1 MNGDNQKS
9 AGYEVGY
16 KKPPKSTQFKKGRS
30 GNPSGRPKSR
40 PVSRSPLKYELTS
53 ETFKD
58 TFLEE
63 AYRMVNINT
72 GGGEESIPIARAVTR
87 ALGVKAAKGHIYAQR
102 LFAQTLI
109 ALEAEKRR
117 TSEDLMEGLINYK
130 KKWSEELERR
140 ARLNLP
146 LDPPVPHPDDI
157 VVNTLT
163 GSLEV
168 RGPLT
173 PENKEKVEF
182 YKAMLTSWR
191 KARLTYLEDLKSPD
205 MKDDAQFILNELEAC
220 DRIIPMLEQLSGQF
234 DHPLSPYETAKA
246 NGLLEMFVEDE

>member
-1 MNGDNQKS
+1 MSEDQRNS
-9 AGYEVGY
+9 ANYEVGY
-16 KKPPKSTQFKKGRS
+16 CKPPKSTQFKKGRS
-30 GNPSGRPKSR
+30 GNPSGRPKGASQSR
-40 PVSRSPLKYELTS
+40 KPLKYELTQ

-72 GGGEESIPIARAVTR
+72 GSGEESIPIARAVTR

-109 ALEAEKRR
+109 ALEAEKRK

-157 VVNTLT
+157 VVNMLT

-173 PENKEKVEF
+173 PENKEEMDY
-182 YKAMLTSWR
+182 YKTMLTSWR
-191 KARLTYLEDLKSPD
+191 KARLTYLEDLQNPD
-205 MKDDAQFILNELEAC
+205 MKDDAQFILDELEAC
-220 DRIIPMLEQLSGQF
+220 DRIIPMLAQLSGQF

-246 NGLLEMFVEDE
+246 NGLLEMFVEEE